1 MQIDYVFGIWSN
13 LVKFVYEDHQVKVKV
28 IGSKSVSLCRKSYI
42 LPVSFINYFFQT
54 AERPRRKYIRG
65 WILNQGRKIDSGIL
79 PIPPLLFTEGA
90 EPAQTSLRLS
100 ILPWGPQYYVLR
112 ASRESIYTVRPSIL
126 YTVLF
131 CRYIRWGPQYYVL
144 RASPY
149 IATELCRRSFPD
161 IFTDVWTVTLSDTVR
176 CPWSL
181 LILRHLN
188 HFRW

>member
-65 WILNQGRKIDSGIL
+65 WILNQGRKIDTGIL

-100 ILPWGPQYYVLR
+100 ILR
-112 ASRESIYTVRPSIL
+112 
-126 YTVLF
+126 
-131 CRYIRWGPQYYVL
+131 
-144 RASPY
+144 
-149 IATELCRRSFPD
+149 
-161 IFTDVWTVTLSDTVR
+161 
-176 CPWSL
+176 
-181 LILRHLN
+181 
-188 HFRW
+188 